1 MSKQRKWTRLFA
13 VSIIMIMLVPLL
25 VACGS
30 ANEEDADQERVLRIA
45 TSMGY
50 GPDDDYL
57 RQQFTDLYEF
67 THPNITIEFIS
78 TFDESQRYQGMGGK
92 MVDPDAEQ
100 PKQPIEILKEE
111 MNGTNPP
118 DVVIMD
124 FEHLAELIRE
134 NLLTSLDTLMQK
146 DKMNVEDF
154 VPSVIEGI
162 KEQSE
167 DGRLYA
173 LAPMFTASALI
184 YNKKLFTD
192 AALAFPTDDMTWDQ
206 AFQTAR
212 EVSKGEG
219 NERVYGLTFNS
230 YRYSD
235 PFYDMSVYTA
245 PLELQMYDDKGEK
258 MSVDTEEWRKAWQ
271 TFYDL
276 KKEKIFP
283 EQPNYDQPQPEQQGP
298 FDYHSL
304 LSGKVAMSIVNYYDI
319 TEVINANRNAAN
331 IENYEPID
339 WDVVSVP
346 THPEAPGVGGQVW
359 LNGIMG
365 VSSTAQNPD
374 DAWDFI
380 SFIMSEDWA
389 KLKSKSVSQFV
400 TWKKYNTT
408 RDGLEYN
415 LDAFFKN
422 TPVKNNMYNNTL
434 YIEKPDI
441 WQVQNIGQMK
451 FNEVVTDAKTVPV
464 ALKEW
469 QTEGD
474 AILKKLMENNGR
486 LDEGGGIGFPE
497 PMPIE
502 ETISIEEKE
511 KLMEAAGETVVE
523 SEVVEADA
531 VESVEVTE

>member
-1 MSKQRKWTRLFA
+1 MSKQRRWTRLIA

-30 ANEEDADQERVLRIA
+30 KDAEDGDQERVLKIA

-57 RQQFTDLYEF
+57 RQQFTDLFEF

-78 TFDESQRYQGMGGK
+78 TYDESQRYQGMGGK
-92 MVDPDAEQ
+92 MMSADTADQ
-100 PKQPIEILKEE
+100 PKQPLEILKEE

-124 FEHLAELIRE
+124 FEHLADLIRE
-134 NLLTSLDTLMQK
+134 NLLTNLDPLMQK
-146 DKMNVEDF
+146 DKMNVEEF
-154 VPSVIEGI
+154 VPAVVEGL
-162 KEQSE
+162 KGQSE

-173 LAPMFTASALI
+173 LAPMFTASAMI

-192 AALAFPTDDMTWDQ
+192 AGLAFPTDDMTWDA

-212 EVSKGEG
+212 EISKGEG
-219 NERVYGLTFNS
+219 KDRIYGLTFNS

-235 PFYDMSVYTA
+235 PFYDLSVYTA

-276 KKEKIFP
+276 KKEKVFP
-283 EQPNYDQPQPEQQGP
+283 EQPNYEEPQPEQQSP
-298 FDYHSL
+298 FEYHSL
-304 LSGKVAMSIVNYYDI
+304 LSGKVAMSVINYYDI
-319 TEVINANRNAAN
+319 SEVINANRNSAK
-331 IENYEPID
+331 IENFEPID

-365 VSSTAQNPD
+365 VSATAQNPE
-374 DAWDFI
+374 DAWEFI

-400 TWKKYNTT
+400 TWKKYNQT

-451 FNEVVTDAKTVPV
+451 FNEVITDVKTVSE

-486 LDEGGGIGFPE
+486 LDEYGGGDGVFPE
-497 PMPIE
+497 PRPIDD
-502 ETISIEEKE
+502 ISVEEKE
-511 KLMEAAGETVVE
+511 KLMEAAGETVTEAEAVE
-523 SEVVEADA
+523 AVEVVE
-531 VESVEVTE
+531 

>member
-1 MSKQRKWTRLFA
+1 MSNQRKWSRLIA
-13 VSIIMIMLVPLL
+13 VSIIMIMLIPML

-30 ANEEDADQERVLRIA
+30 KDEDEVEQERVLKIA
-45 TSMGY
+45 TSAGY
-50 GPDDDYL
+50 GPDNNDYL

-67 THPNITIEFIS
+67 THPNVTIEFIS
-78 TFDESQRYQGMGGK
+78 TYDESQRYQGMGGK
-92 MVDPDAEQ
+92 MVSPDAEQ
-100 PKQPIEILKEE
+100 PKQPIEILKEK
-111 MNGTNPP
+111 MNGTDKP
-118 DVVIMD
+118 DVVIME
-124 FEHLAELIRE
+124 FEHLADLIRE
-134 NLLTSLDTLMQK
+134 NLLTSLDTMMQK
-146 DKMNVEDF
+146 DEMDVAEF
-154 VPSVIEGI
+154 VPAVIDGL

-192 AALAFPTDDMTWDQ
+192 AGLAFPTDDMTWDQ
-206 AFQTAR
+206 AFQAAR

-219 NERVYGLTFNS
+219 QDRTYGITFNS

-235 PFYDMSVYTA
+235 PFYDMNVYTA
-245 PLELQMYDDKGEK
+245 PLELQMYDDEGEN
-258 MSVDTEEWRKAWQ
+258 MSVDTDEWRKAWQ
-271 TFYDL
+271 TFFDL

-283 EQPNYDQPQPEQQGP
+283 EQPNWEQPQPEQQGP

-304 LSGKVAMSIVNYYDI
+304 LSGKVAMSIINYYDI
-319 TEVINANRNAAN
+319 SEIISANRNAAN

-365 VSSTAQNPD
+365 VSSTAENPE

-380 SFIMSEDWA
+380 SFMMSGEWA
-389 KLKSKSVSQFV
+389 NQKSKSVSQFV
-400 TWKKYNTT
+400 TWKKYNKT

-422 TPVKNNMYNNTL
+422 TPAKNNMYNNTL

-451 FNEVVTDAKTVPV
+451 FNEVINETKTVSE

-469 QTEGD
+469 QIEGD
-474 AILKKLMENNGR
+474 AILKKLMENDGR
-486 LDEGGGIGFPE
+486 LDYNDGGMGGFPE
-497 PMPIE
+497 
-502 ETISIEEKE
+502 ISVEEKK

-523 SEVVEADA
+523 SEAVDVDEA
-531 VESVEVTE
+531 VESEAIEVVE